1 MDVIINYF
9 HETKDCFDGRYFD
22 SRFFFSH
29 MTVIDGKRIFND
41 FIIIYYESNLNGWT
55 ICELEILEDHKQ
67 R

>member
-1 MDVIINYF
+1 MKQKTALMGDILIHV
-9 HETKDCFDGRYFD
+9 
-22 SRFFFSH
+22 FFFSH
-29 MTVIDGKRIFND
+29 MTVIDGKRIFDD